1 MHVNIACKAYI
12 SYKDQDMTSS
22 IRLLVNLN
30 TNTHCEDKDIQV
42 ERNRN
47 PQCITVNTDIR
58 TNHVYELMAL
68 HVIINHI
75 LTDS

>member
-1 MHVNIACKAYI
+1 MHVNNACKAYI
-12 SYKDQDMTSS
+12 SYIDQDMTSN

-30 TNTHCEDKDIQV
+30 TNTHREDKDIQV
-42 ERNRN
+42 ERKRS

-68 HVIINHI
+68 HVIINH
-75 LTDS
+75 TY